1 MMVDLPKRLFVGI
14 KISKA
19 LQNELDN
26 PAPGTEHYFDG
37 NGQNQYLQIINMGEQ
52 RLIGRYIKDAFPA
65 SEIGNVS
72 RNVGSMLKLITRGRR
87 VEERDPQERLAD
99 PARTVIDAGD

>member
-1 MMVDLPKRLFVGI
+1 MVDLARRLFVGI

-26 PAPGTEHYFDG
+26 PAPGTQHYFEG
-37 NGQNQYLQIINMGEQ
+37 NGQNEYLQIIDMGEQ
-52 RLIGRYIKDAFPA
+52 RIIGRYIKDAFPA
-65 SEIGNVS
+65 IDIGEVS

-87 VEERDPQERLAD
+87 IEENDFHIYSL
-99 PARTVIDAGD
+99 